1 MTSVGALGERVTER
15 AFLFRNSVEH
25 WHPQNFDIHFVGKWN
40 EKELEDG
47 LDGFGN
53 LGIVT
58 TSANSKLSNLAP
70 STKATDRK
78 DIIEQGSLK
87 LRLMRDITIKNGWTY
102 QESKKHQDEMIR
114 LLSESCEKIL
124 SVSVH

>member
-1 MTSVGALGERVTER
+1 MVWMV
-15 AFLFRNSVEH
+15 
-25 WHPQNFDIHFVGKWN
+25 
-40 EKELEDG
+40 
-47 LDGFGN
+47 